1 MSSKE
6 KEIDIREVFSQN
18 LKYYRIKS
26 NISQEKLSEIVGL
39 TDKYISDIERGK
51 TTPSF
56 DTVDKIAETLEV
68 DPLELLTDKYFKD
81 YADRKMKIDEVRGRI
96 SRDKTK

>member
-39 TDKYISDIERGK
+39 TDKYISDLERQLYDPSLKTIDSLAKALNIERYLLLK
-51 TTPSF
+51 YD
-56 DTVDKIAETLEV
+56 DTH
-68 DPLELLTDKYFKD
+68 KD
-81 YADRKMKIDEVRGRI
+81 VPNRI
-96 SRDKTK
+96 

>member
-26 NISQEKLSEIVGL
+26 NISQEKLSEVVGL
-39 TDKYISDIERGK
+39 TYKYISDLERQLYDPSLKTIDSLAKALNIETYLLLK
-51 TTPSF
+51 YD
-56 DTVDKIAETLEV
+56 DTH
-68 DPLELLTDKYFKD
+68 KD
-81 YADRKMKIDEVRGRI
+81 VPNRI
-96 SRDKTK
+96 

>member
-6 KEIDIREVFSQN
+6 KEIDIRKVFSQN

-39 TDKYISDIERGK
+39 TDKYISDLERQLYDPSLKTIDSLAKALNIETYLLLK
-51 TTPSF
+51 YD
-56 DTVDKIAETLEV
+56 DTH
-68 DPLELLTDKYFKD
+68 KD
-81 YADRKMKIDEVRGRI
+81 VPNRI
-96 SRDKTK
+96 

>member
-26 NISQEKLSEIVGL
+26 NISQEKLSGIVGL
-39 TDKYISDIERGK
+39 TDKYISDLERQLYDPSLKTIDSLAKALNIETYLLLK
-51 TTPSF
+51 YD
-56 DTVDKIAETLEV
+56 DTH
-68 DPLELLTDKYFKD
+68 KD
-81 YADRKMKIDEVRGRI
+81 VPNRI
-96 SRDKTK
+96 

>member
-26 NISQEKLSEIVGL
+26 NISQEKLSEVVGL
-39 TDKYISDIERGK
+39 TYKYISDLERQLYDPSLKTIDSLAKALNIE
-51 TTPSF
+51 TY
-56 DTVDKIAETLEV
+56 
-68 DPLELLTDKYFKD
+68 LLLKYDESHKD
-81 YADRKMKIDEVRGRI
+81 VPNRI
-96 SRDKTK
+96 

>member
-1 MSSKE
+1 MSSQE

-39 TDKYISDIERGK
+39 TDKYISDLERQLYDPSLKTIDSLAKALNIE
-51 TTPSF
+51 TY
-56 DTVDKIAETLEV
+56 
-68 DPLELLTDKYFKD
+68 LL
-81 YADRKMKIDEVRGRI
+81 R
-96 SRDKTK
+96 